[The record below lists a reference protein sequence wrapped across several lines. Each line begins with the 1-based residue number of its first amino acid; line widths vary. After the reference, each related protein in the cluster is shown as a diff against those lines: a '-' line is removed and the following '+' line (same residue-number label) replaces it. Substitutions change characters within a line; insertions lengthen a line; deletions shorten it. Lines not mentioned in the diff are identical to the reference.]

1 MDKMK
6 TLMYTIITVI
16 ILISSNA
23 YSATVTVGWDPN
35 EDADYY
41 VVYMKKS
48 GETED
53 KFVVA
58 ADNVTT
64 TEAVITLPDVDQ
76 MNDYSVKAFN
86 TCGNSS
92 DFSDIISH
100 NAYVNS
106 TPQKVREL
114 RMGF

>member
-6 TLMYTIITVI
+6 TLMYTIITI

-64 TEAVITLPDVDQ
+64 TEAIITLPDVDQ
-76 MNDYSVKAFN
+76 INDYSVKAFN

-100 NAYVNS
+100 NAYVDD